1 MKIYDDYAPY
11 HWHPCKMEDDEVHEC
26 SENATFFGVYIRSD
40 DGLLSHL
47 FDCVSSLDA
56 MAACK
61 AMQEKKYPGVK
72 VGPTLTG
79 TISKEGVHPNPL

>member
-1 MKIYDDYAPY
+1 MDEENQIDMQDKYAPY
-11 HWHPCKMEDDEVHEC
+11 HWHPCKMENDEVHEC

-40 DGLLSHL
+40 DGVISHL

-61 AMQEKKYPGVK
+61 AMQER
-72 VGPTLTG
+72 
-79 TISKEGVHPNPL
+79 S